1 MTQTRIDWVRES
13 SSTYENVP
21 LSAYMM
27 NLAVKKGIGFH
38 SEAQEIKAKHIGL
51 LKEYTDA
58 EQLTAIK
65 QLFVVFQ
72 IATLSVKHQ
81 FPYGFIIWA
90 PKIMQPP
97 LIYVGVQ
104 RPRLLF
110 LLLSHEPDQP
120 FRFGTVAFDYRQ
132 SKDLLIHAN
141 MPKIFA
147 DVVQVSYHTFA
158 TYPILAR
165 IDDGQHY
172 IHLSEFAALQCPFCA
187 LCYLHTLGA
196 PQCFMHN
203 ASPASTVIH
212 LLGGL
217 DGTGGLSIIGVLARD
232 VSGVIPQWIAIHVVD
247 NHQVRA
253 IADSESFVAYKVAT
267 PVVWSPMWYT
277 QSSSMRRVPRQLGT
291 RLIQSHTL
299 DPSGEYLISASTE
312 EWSRLLF
319 ALGEAPTEG
328 AN

>member
-1 MTQTRIDWVRES
+1 
-13 SSTYENVP
+13 
-21 LSAYMM
+21 
-27 NLAVKKGIGFH
+27 
-38 SEAQEIKAKHIGL
+38 
-51 LKEYTDA
+51 
-58 EQLTAIK
+58 
-65 QLFVVFQ
+65 
-72 IATLSVKHQ
+72 
-81 FPYGFIIWA
+81 
-90 PKIMQPP
+90 
-97 LIYVGVQ
+97 
-104 RPRLLF
+104 
-110 LLLSHEPDQP
+110 
-120 FRFGTVAFDYRQ
+120 
-132 SKDLLIHAN
+132 

-147 DVVQVSYHTFA
+147 DVVQVSYHTFT

-165 IDDGQHY
+165 IDNGQHY

-187 LCYLHTLGA
+187 LCY
-196 PQCFMHN
+196 QCFMHN
-203 ASPASTVIH
+203 ASTASTVIH

-232 VSGVIPQWIAIHVVD
+232 VSGAIPQWIAIHVVD